1 MRVVFTGICLLAL
14 LALPAGAIEET
25 GQVFGLGSC
34 IDLAIKNSPVIKK
47 NIYNLEIAK
56 GNVGIAKAVYFPTLS
71 AQSAVFQ
78 EYNSNSNYLSSQNS
92 ELPSAQVVLSQLLWN
107 FGKSNSLIKMEK
119 FYQLVGEYNL
129 TNSIYNTVFDVKRN
143 YYAVLKA
150 QARVT
155 IEEDFLKIL
164 ERNLARS
171 ASKAHL
177 GMIEKSDKIN
187 AQSLLTSHKIRV
199 IDAHNEYKNALINL
213 ANSLYIN
220 TTDIAIENNDYFKA
234 YVVPTPDS
242 LRDFPEDECLEN
254 KEMLESLEKQIKF
267 LVNHSKNGLPFNS
280 EKAYDLAIKNS
291 PDIWALQ
298 ATKDAMN
305 ASLTYIKRQYYPD
318 LTGDVGYGFNN
329 FKRYSNHGFF
339 MAMNLRSTVN
349 MKQLKHE
356 IDVGKAQIS
365 LADNAID
372 LFRRDLFFDVERC
385 YINVLNVEKQL
396 PVALEN
402 VQRSLE
408 NFAIADECYEKGIE
422 DYNLLQDA
430 RNAYLDAQN
439 LYVETLYD
447 YNIKLIDLENA
458 MHYHID
464 GMQELVRN
472 IKPYISKDNLEH
484 YEKLIDYE
492 VKNGGTGK

>member
-1 MRVVFTGICLLAL
+1 M
-14 LALPAGAIEET
+14 LPAAGIEEAAPAL
-25 GQVFGLGSC
+25 GLNSC

-47 NIYNLEIAK
+47 DIYNLEIAR
-56 GNVGIAKAVYFPTLS
+56 GNVGVAKSVYFPTLD

-78 EYNSNSNYLSSQNS
+78 QYNSNSNYLSSPNS
-92 ELPSAQVVLSQLLWN
+92 ELPSAQIVLSQLLWN
-107 FGKSNSLIKMEK
+107 FGKANSLIKMEK

-150 QARVT
+150 QARVA
-155 IEEDFLKIL
+155 IEEDFMKIL
-164 ERNLARS
+164 LRNLKRS
-171 ASKAHL
+171 TAKADR
-177 GMIEKSDKIN
+177 GMSEHSDMVNAKS
-187 AQSLLTSHKIRV
+187 LVTRHKIRV

-220 TTDIAIENNDYFKA
+220 TSDITVENNEYFRR
-234 YVVPTPDS
+234 YIVPTPDS

-254 KEMLESLEKQIKF
+254 KEMLETLGKKTDF
-267 LVNHSKNGLPFNS
+267 LFSRSKNGLPFDE
-280 EKAYDLAIKNS
+280 EKAYDLAIKSS

-298 ATKDAMN
+298 ATKDAMD
-305 ASLTYIKRQYYPD
+305 ASLSYIKHQYYPD
-318 LTGDVGYGFNN
+318 ITGDVGYGFNN

-339 MAMNLRSTVN
+339 MSLNLRSTVN

-356 IDVGKAQIS
+356 IDIGKAQIA

-372 LFRRDLFFDVERC
+372 LFRRDLYFDVERC
-385 YINVLNVEKQL
+385 YVNVLNVEKQL

-402 VQRSLE
+402 VHHSLE
-408 NFAIADECYEKGIE
+408 NFAYADECYEKGVE

-430 RNAYLDAQN
+430 REAYLDAQN
-439 LYVETLYD
+439 LYIETLYD
-447 YNIKLIDLENA
+447 YNMKLIDLENA
-458 MHYHID
+458 MHYRID

-492 VKNGGTGK
+492 IKK

>member
-1 MRVVFTGICLLAL
+1 MSVMAFPVC
-14 LALPAGAIEET
+14 AIEEGRT
-25 GQVFGLGSC
+25 ELGLASC
-34 IDLAIKNSPVIKK
+34 IELAVKNSPVIKK

-56 GNVGIAKAVYFPTLS
+56 GNVGIAKSVYFPTLG
-71 AQSAVFQ
+71 AQASVFQ
-78 EYNSNSNYLSSQNS
+78 EYNSNSNYLSSKNS

-129 TNSIYNTVFDVKRN
+129 ANSVYNTVFDVKRN

-164 ERNLARS
+164 QRNLKRS
-171 ASKAHL
+171 TAISHK
-177 GMIEKSDKIN
+177 GMVEKSDMIN
-187 AQSLLTSHKIRV
+187 ARSLVTDQRIRV

-213 ANSLYIN
+213 ANSLYIDN
-220 TTDIAIENNDYFKA
+220 SLISVKNNEYFKE
-234 YVVPTPDS
+234 YQVPTPDS
-242 LRDFPEDECLEN
+242 LRDYPENECLEN
-254 KEMLESLEKQIKF
+254 KEVLAVLEKQIKN
-267 LVNHSKNGLPFNS
+267 LENHSGLPLNDD
-280 EKAYDLAIKNS
+280 KAYKLALKNS
-291 PDIWALQ
+291 PESV
-298 ATKDAMN
+298 KNAMD

-329 FKRYSNHGFF
+329 YRRFVNHGFF
-339 MAMNLRSTVN
+339 MGVNLRSSVN

-356 IDVGKAQIS
+356 IDIGKAQIS
-365 LADNAID
+365 LADNAVD
-372 LFRRDLFFDVERC
+372 LFRRDLHFDVERC
-385 YINVLNVEKQL
+385 LVNLRNAEKQL
-396 PVALEN
+396 PVALLN
-402 VQRSLE
+402 VLHSLE

-439 LYVETLYD
+439 LYIETLYD

-464 GMQELVRN
+464 GMHELVRN
-472 IKPYISKDNLEH
+472 LKPYISKDNLEH
-484 YEKLIDYE
+484 YEKLIEYE
-492 VKNGGTGK
+492 EL